1 MPLSLAVPG
10 RFVAGPPLIANVNA
24 PVPPPDPPEA
34 IPLGAKLLT
43 VIVTAA
49 DSVVADTTAK
59 RNAVMGV
66 FMWFTDVWRKLGEL
80 RISFNEE
87 CFK

>member
-1 MPLSLAVPG
+1 
-10 RFVAGPPLIANVNA
+10 
-24 PVPPPDPPEA
+24 
-34 IPLGAKLLT
+34 
-43 VIVTAA
+43 VTAA